1 MDARLM
7 WLPGAHMA
15 CGRNR
20 ERCTACCAGS
30 SRVCQGAHMGMR
42 AQQGALDGV
51 LRGKQQ
57 PHDYL
62 PTLKSEIIDAGLLPN
77 KRTHA
82 LLAEYSLQPGKVKEV
97 RWPPT
102 HMHWEGV

>member
-1 MDARLM
+1 MNGLTKHAVGQRVRGPGGAISAHSGM
-7 WLPGAHMA
+7 W
-15 CGRNR
+15 
-20 ERCTACCAGS
+20 
-30 SRVCQGAHMGMR
+30 V
-42 AQQGALDGV
+42 QQGALDGV

-62 PTLKSEIIDAGLLPN
+62 PTLKSETIDAGLLPN

-97 RWPPT
+97 RWRPP
-102 HMHWEGV
+102 